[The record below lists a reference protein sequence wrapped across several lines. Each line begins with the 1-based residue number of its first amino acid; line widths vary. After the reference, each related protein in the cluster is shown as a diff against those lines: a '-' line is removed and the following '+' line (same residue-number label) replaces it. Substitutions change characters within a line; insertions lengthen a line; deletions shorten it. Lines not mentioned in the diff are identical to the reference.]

1 MGQAFLAAGDPGSAM
16 GYFRDAIAAD
26 RRDAASYVLL
36 GNIYLERG
44 RTNDALS
51 VFSAGLRYRPDH
63 GPLWRGLARG
73 FEASGELDRAADALR
88 ELTARVPDD
97 WEGHYARA
105 GLARRRRAHAES
117 QASYRAVIDLA
128 AAGVDVPEEQLALSR
143 RYVAALGVHLGELDA
158 VRGPDRCAS
167 GSPVRRALAGCD

>member
-16 GYFRDAIAAD
+16 GYLRDAIAAD
-26 RRDAASYVLL
+26 RGDAASYVLL

-44 RTNDALS
+44 STSDALS
-51 VFSAGLRYRPDH
+51 VFSEGVRYRPDY

-73 FEASGELDRAADALR
+73 FEAGGDLERAAEALR

-97 WEGHYARA
+97 WRGHYARA
-105 GLARRRRAHAES
+105 ALARRRRAHAEA

-128 AAGVDVPEEQLALSR
+128 AAGADVAEEELTLSR
-143 RYVAALGVHLGELDA
+143 RYVAALGVLLGEIDP
-158 VRGPDRCAS
+158 VRGPDRCALD
-167 GSPVRRALAGCD
+167 SPVRRALAGCR